1 MRSNNKSSQVI
12 VNANANLSDSQLG
25 GATSANLQSS
35 PINAGGHQTGG
46 GSSFTSSSNTT
57 LEHWL
62 DSLDMKDEK
71 WSEKLVQR
79 IEREFSKRGKA

>member
-46 GSSFTSSSNTT
+46 GSSYKFFKYYFWANIG
-57 LEHWL
+57 LI
-62 DSLDMKDEK
+62 
-71 WSEKLVQR
+71 V
-79 IEREFSKRGKA
+79 